1 MSRPLFERRIEALEA
16 LRSAT
21 DSAVALEQLRKGLN
35 YRNNYLVSR
44 AAALA
49 ADLRLRE
56 LIPDLL
62 AAFDRFFVDPVRLDP
77 QCLAKGA
84 MVKALK
90 DLGHRGAQAYLRGI
104 VHIQLEPA
112 WGWPRRYRGDSSRHM
127 RPGAG

>member
-1 MSRPLFERRIEALEA
+1 MSRPSFERRIEALEA

-62 AAFDRFFVDPVRLDP
+62 AAFDRFLSIPSD
-77 QCLAKGA
+77 
-84 MVKALK
+84 
-90 DLGHRGAQAYLRGI
+90 
-104 VHIQLEPA
+104 
-112 WGWPRRYRGDSSRHM
+112 
-127 RPGAG
+127 